1 MPLIKK
7 KRGKRMNHGKSIT
20 GLGMKL
26 DRLMIHQAQLQVV
39 LDGQGV
45 IKALDG
51 PGDARELYR
60 GIRKASDRVLI
71 DRQGKYS
78 EYAREKLQQKFS
90 FEVVCLDKDENGWMA
105 AGIKTPVG
113 IISIDL

>member
-1 MPLIKK
+1 MPLIKRK
-7 KRGKRMNHGKSIT
+7 GREMNAGKSIT
-20 GLGMKL
+20 GLGMLL
-26 DRLMIHQAQLQVV
+26 DRLMIHQEQLQVV
-39 LDGQGV
+39 LDDQGV

-60 GIRKASDRVLI
+60 GIRKVSDKVLI
-71 DRQGKYS
+71 TGQNRYS
-78 EYAREKLQQKFS
+78 EYAREQLQKKFS
-90 FEVVCLDKDENGWMA
+90 FEVVCLDQDEKGWMA